1 MMKIQIHSQIYTVRY
16 DIHHR
21 APSSL
26 LVFSLSD
33 ATTTTTTT
41 TTALLS
47 SSNQSNK
54 QATKERM
61 PVHSLHIF
69 DRKGKTLFT
78 KRFAKDDPAAPP
90 VDTELLA
97 EQRKLV
103 FGMLFSLRE
112 VAAILSPET
121 SRDKSGLQLMRTG
134 AATLHTYESASGHRL
149 ALYVTNHT
157 NNSNNN
163 GGTSKSTVDAPVSQ
177 QEAASIREALH
188 YIYHDL
194 WIQCVVR
201 SPLYRPTA
209 PNVEA
214 TNFGGKLQVYLAS
227 QPWYKG

>member
-1 MMKIQIHSQIYTVRY
+1 
-16 DIHHR
+16 
-21 APSSL
+21 
-26 LVFSLSD
+26 
-33 ATTTTTTT
+33 
-41 TTALLS
+41 
-47 SSNQSNK
+47 
-54 QATKERM
+54 M

-78 KRFAKDDPAAPP
+78 KRYAKDDATAP

-134 AATLHTYESASGHRL
+134 AATLHTFESASGHRL
-149 ALYVTNHT
+149 ALYVTN
-157 NNSNNN
+157 
-163 GGTSKSTVDAPVSQ
+163 GASKSVDSPVSQ

-209 PNVEA
+209 PNVDA

>member
-1 MMKIQIHSQIYTVRY
+1 MKIQIDTISTTNTT
-16 DIHHR
+16 
-21 APSSL
+21 APSL
-26 LVFSLSD
+26 LV
-33 ATTTTTTT
+33 
-41 TTALLS
+41 LLYRTPQQQQQQQPS
-47 SSNQSNK
+47 CPQANKQTNK

-90 VDTELLA
+90 VDTALLA

-134 AATLHTYESASGHRL
+134 AATLHTYESASGQRL

-188 YIYHDL
+188 YINHDL